1 MFSFAKKKSVIFLT
15 MLEFL
20 VMGCCLSSV
29 KLVIKY
35 GNPMFYGLWLV
46 FVVVN
51 VSVLLSFYG
60 GVYGFILFIRVV
72 SGVLVVFSYRISL
85 VPLVLRKKE
94 VKKLSYT
101 KNKSGL
107 TVIEKFFKKYLIVL
121 NFIISLLVLI
131 IGSIRLVFEELEKGN
146 GSFERF
152 LYLGDNWSCGIV
164 IMGVFIFLVIVFCVR
179 IAGKYKGALVK

>member
-1 MFSFAKKKSVIFLT
+1 
-15 MLEFL
+15 
-20 VMGCCLSSV
+20 MGCCLSSV
-29 KLVIKY
+29 KLVMKY

-60 GVYGFILFIRVV
+60 GVYGFMLFMSVV
-72 SGVLVVFSYRISL
+72 SGVLVVFSYSISL
-85 VPLVLRKKE
+85 VPLVLSKKE

-107 TVIEKFFKKYLIVL
+107 TVMEKFFKKYLMVL
-121 NFIISLLVLI
+121 NFIISLLVLMM
-131 IGSIRLVFEELEKGN
+131 GSISLVFEELEKGN
-146 GSFERF
+146 GSFESF
-152 LYLGDNWSCGIV
+152 LYLGDNWSCGMV
-164 IMGVFIFLVIVFCVR
+164 IMGVFMFLVMVFCVS